1 MTFYSHELSRVNVP
15 YVDSNNGTDYYGRQS
30 VCVNF
35 KFQET
40 CSQSIP
46 GENPDLFRA
55 DTIFWTLETLAALFA
70 LFAVFA
76 PRLLAA
82 AAGMLY
88 ENFLAELEAEVVLL
102 LVPRLAGV
110 RLVLLNWQQIDND
123 IF

>member
-1 MTFYSHELSRVNVP
+1 MAP
-15 YVDSNNGTDYYGRQS
+15 
-30 VCVNF
+30 
-35 KFQET
+35 
-40 CSQSIP
+40 
-46 GENPDLFRA
+46 
-55 DTIFWTLETLAALFA
+55 LFA

-102 LVPRLAGV
+102 LLPRLAGV